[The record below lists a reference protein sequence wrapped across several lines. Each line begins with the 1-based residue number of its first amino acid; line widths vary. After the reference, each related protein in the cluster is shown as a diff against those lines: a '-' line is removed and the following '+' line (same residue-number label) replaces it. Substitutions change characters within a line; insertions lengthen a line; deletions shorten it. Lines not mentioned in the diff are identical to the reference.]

1 MKAPRF
7 IHRIIAWLKNIVL
20 PGFDGITMY
29 EVSRFFF
36 KGLYQGALTMRASAV
51 AFNFFL
57 ALFPFILFLF
67 TVIPYIPIEGFQE
80 MLFATLEDILPVST
94 FETVRGT
101 AEDIIMRPR
110 GGLLSAGFV
119 MALFFSTSGLNSLIG
134 AFNQTAHQLETRSF
148 LKQQLISLVL
158 VLILSGMAII
168 ATGLLISGNALVHYL
183 AGWLK
188 LNNGLEI
195 LILHFT
201 KFLIVVILF
210 FFSISFL
217 YFLGPSS
224 KHKFRF
230 ISAGSTLSTL
240 LIILLSLGF
249 NFYISNFS
257 KYNTLYGSIGTLI
270 IVMMWIYLISLII
283 IIGFELNASIKVLQK
298 KAPAKKKDK

>member
-29 EVSRFFF
+29 EVSWFFF

-240 LIILLSLGF
+240 LIILLSLAF

-298 KAPAKKKDK
+298 KTPAKKKDK

>member
-7 IHRIIAWLKNIVL
+7 IHRIIAWLKNIIL

>member
-94 FETVRGT
+94 FETVKGT

-240 LIILLSLGF
+240 LIILLSLAF

-298 KAPAKKKDK
+298 KTPAKKKDK